1 MGAEHE
7 ARSSS
12 LTTRKYQR
20 AKNELIVAMKNGA
33 VASLVVI
40 AILAGVA
47 AGYFFGTNTAT
58 AGSSFSATWTAVC
71 SISGVKL
78 PPQNSSV
85 PLQVVSVG
93 ADCEIPSNIVQFSM
107 TLKNTS
113 NRTVVLSGYAG
124 PELDGAISYKILSGN
139 TTLRL
144 TSNEICTGT
153 FSTAE
158 EPPGT
163 QLTFVTGGCQDPY
176 LLEAIAPGIA
186 TVQFTIG
193 WAEPPSYPSIPLTM
207 IANLTVAKS

>member
-1 MGAEHE
+1 
-7 ARSSS
+7 
-12 LTTRKYQR
+12 
-20 AKNELIVAMKNGA
+20 MKNGT
-33 VASLVVI
+33 VASLVVV
-40 AILAGVA
+40 AILAGIT
-47 AGYFFGTNTAT
+47 AGYFFGTNTIPT
-58 AGSSFSATWTAVC
+58 GSSATWTAVC

-85 PLQVVSVG
+85 PLQVVSLG
-93 ADCEIPSNIVQFSM
+93 ADCENGYSNIVQFSM

-124 PELDGAISYKILSGN
+124 PDLDGAISYKILSGN

-144 TSNEICTGT
+144 ANNQICTGT
-153 FSTAE
+153 FSYAE

-186 TVQFTIG
+186 TVQFTIR
-193 WAEPPSYPSIPLTM
+193 WAEPPSPSYLTIPSIPLTM